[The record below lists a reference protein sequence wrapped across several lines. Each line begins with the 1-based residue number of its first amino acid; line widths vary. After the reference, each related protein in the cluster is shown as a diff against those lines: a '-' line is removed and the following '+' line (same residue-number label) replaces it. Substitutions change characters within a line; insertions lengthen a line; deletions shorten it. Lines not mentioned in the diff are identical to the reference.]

1 MSSRQ
6 LRKLQKQQELQKLEA
21 QNPAEDDES
30 TEDER
35 PTQKPRASLFSG
47 FAALGDQDEDEEEGD
62 VEDKED
68 ESVEATQKHTTEP
81 DPITA
86 PIDTPKTNVSKK
98 SKSKKKK
105 KKAKKQEVA
114 PNVVDTGLHNE
125 QDEIDRA
132 LRELALKQPHGEPQ
146 DQNSS
151 MKVFERICELLSIN
165 TYHLK
170 VINEMRNL
178 FGREAIAAAHT
189 EEEQDQARSRRQ
201 QHVLPER
208 VDLETFLKGQPGK
221 SLSEVT
227 LRRNPFLAGKEN
239 WPNATTEGLTMDQI
253 KQESESDFV
262 QMPGTAEFRF
272 VHNGKYN
279 ALEEKFWQSIQMF
292 EPLAVVYFLHAH
304 PYHISSLIQVSRI
317 AKQDQNSALSAD
329 LCERALFTFG
339 RISLSGFRQKLEQG
353 KARLSF
359 KRPENRQ
366 FWLAGYH
373 YLKNLIMKGTYRT
386 ALEWC
391 KLLLSINHADPYGI
405 IHFIHP
411 LAIRAH
417 ESKWFIDLCESGM
430 LDVDPEAQDAPDY
443 IRQTLV
449 LARLQQ
455 KDTDGAKKLVI
466 EGMERLPWLYG
477 QIFKS
482 LSLDV
487 PKSLWG
493 WQPRNHEEDLHTNV
507 YIHQTKG
514 LWDNAQATSLLK
526 EAAKEVKRAD
536 PAKAF
541 AFPPPVKTN
550 FARFVYLLEV
560 PSLIGLVPRGLL
572 ETKVNWEFDPLPPPL
587 EENIFSHSSQTRP
600 WIPGSD
606 DRGLDS
612 QRNLENLLRNLE
624 DARRD
629 NGLDLD
635 DDEDLDLDL
644 DEDEEGGEDDVFVA
658 RPDESPTGGINGV
671 FQAFLELLMPR
682 DLNFMNSDDG
692 MGADDDSALRGMP
705 GHWYETDS
713 ADEATDDDKMPPLIP
728 EGNSNDANT
737 DEDDMPD
744 DLPPLVPIETSSESP
759 QTPRVSRIPS
769 RHRRTDGD
777 ETDTP
782 EDD

>member
-30 TEDER
+30 TEDDR

-47 FAALGDQDEDEEEGD
+47 FAALGDQDEDEEEGE
-62 VEDKED
+62 VEDKGD
-68 ESVEATQKHTTEP
+68 ESVEAIQKHTSTKP
-81 DPITA
+81 DPTEA
-86 PIDTPKTNVSKK
+86 PIDTPKASTSKK

-114 PNVVDTGLHNE
+114 PDAVDAGLHDE

-132 LRELALKQPHGEPQ
+132 LRELALKQPEGETQ

-189 EEEQDQARSRRQ
+189 EEEQDQARTRRQ

-239 WPNATTEGLTMDQI
+239 WPNATTEGLTMEQI
-253 KQESESDFV
+253 KEESEGDFV
-262 QMPGTAEFRF
+262 QRPGTVEFRF
-272 VHNGKYN
+272 VHNNRYN
-279 ALEEKFWQSIQMF
+279 DLEQSFWELIQRF
-292 EPLAVVYFLHAH
+292 EPLAVVYFLHNH
-304 PYHISSLIQVSRI
+304 PYHISSLIQASRI

-417 ESKWFIDLCESGM
+417 ESRWFIDLCESGM

-455 KDTDGAKKLVI
+455 KDVDGARKLVI

-482 LSLDV
+482 LNLDV

-493 WQPRNHEEDLHTNV
+493 WQPRNHEEDLHTSV

-514 LWDNAQATSLLK
+514 LWDNAQTISLLK

-541 AFPPPVKTN
+541 AFPPPVKSN

-587 EENIFSHSSQTRP
+587 QENIFSHSSQTRP
-600 WIPGSD
+600 WIRGGE
-606 DRGLDS
+606 DRVIYG

-624 DARRD
+624 DANQD
-629 NGLDLD
+629 NGSDV
-635 DDEDLDLDL
+635 
-644 DEDEEGGEDDVFVA
+644 DEEDGGEDDVFVA

-671 FQAFLELLMPR
+671 FQAFMELLMPR
-682 DLNFMNSDDG
+682 DLNFMNSDD
-692 MGADDDSALRGMP
+692 DSAPRGMP

-713 ADEATDDDKMPPLIP
+713 MAGETDDDEIPVLIP
-728 EGNSNDANT
+728 GHSRGDNDGEAN
-737 DEDDMPD
+737 MPD
-744 DLPPLVPIETSSESP
+744 DLPPLVPAADDTPDDMPPLVPAETSNGSS
-759 QTPRVSRIPS
+759 QTPRVSRISS
-769 RHRRTDGD
+769 RHRGTDADERDTSEGD
-777 ETDTP
+777 
-782 EDD
+782 

>member
-30 TEDER
+30 NDER
-35 PTQKPRASLFSG
+35 PAQKPRASLFSG
-47 FAALGDQDEDEEEGD
+47 FAALGDQDEDEEEDG

-68 ESVEATQKHTTEP
+68 EPVEATKNHTAEP
-81 DPITA
+81 DPTEA
-86 PIDTPKTNVSKK
+86 LADMPKTSSKK
-98 SKSKKKK
+98 SKNKKKK
-105 KKAKKQEVA
+105 KKGKKQEVA
-114 PNVVDTGLHNE
+114 PATVETSLHSE

-132 LRELALKQPHGEPQ
+132 LQELKLERRDGEPQ
-146 DQNSS
+146 DIHSS
-151 MKVFERICELLSIN
+151 MKAFERICELLSIN

-170 VINEMRNL
+170 VMNEMRNL

-189 EEEQDQARSRRQ
+189 EEEQDQTRNRRQ
-201 QHVLPER
+201 QHVLPEQ

-227 LRRNPFLAGKEN
+227 LRRNPFLAGKES
-239 WPNATTEGLTMDQI
+239 WPNATTEGLTMEQL
-253 KQESESDFV
+253 KEGSEGDFV
-262 QMPGTAEFRF
+262 PMPGTAEFRF
-272 VHNGKYN
+272 VHSEKYN
-279 ALEEKFWQSIQMF
+279 LLEERFWDSIQMF

-339 RISLSGFRQKLEQG
+339 RISLSAFRQKLEQG
-353 KARLSF
+353 KARISF

-366 FWLAGYH
+366 LWLAGYH
-373 YLKNLIMKGTYRT
+373 YLRNLIMKGTFRT

-405 IHFIHP
+405 MHFIHP

-443 IRQTLV
+443 VRQTLV

-455 KDTDGAKKLVI
+455 KDTAGAKALMV

-477 QIFKS
+477 LLFKS
-482 LSLDV
+482 LNLDV
-487 PKSLWG
+487 PQCLWG
-493 WQPRNHEEDLHTNV
+493 WLPRNQEEDLHTNV

-514 LWDNAQATSLLK
+514 LWDNAQATTLLK

-541 AFPPPVKTN
+541 AFPPPVKSN
-550 FARFVYLLEV
+550 FGRFVYLLEV

-572 ETKVNWEFDPLPPPL
+572 DTKVNWEFDPLPPPL

-600 WIPGSD
+600 WIPGRED
-606 DRGLDS
+606 HGAG
-612 QRNLENLLRNLE
+612 QRDLENLIRNLQ
-624 DARRD
+624 
-629 NGLDLD
+629 
-635 DDEDLDLDL
+635 
-644 DEDEEGGEDDVFVA
+644 DEDEENGADNIFVA
-658 RPDESPTGGINGV
+658 RPDEAPPGGMGGM
-671 FQAFLELLMPR
+671 FQAFLDMLIPN
-682 DLNFMNSDDG
+682 NFDDG
-692 MGADDDSALRGMP
+692 TDADDYAELRGMP
-705 GHWYETDS
+705 GQWYETDL
-713 ADEATDDDKMPPLIP
+713 ADGMTDDDEMPPLIP
-728 EGNSNDANT
+728 IGNTHHSNN
-737 DEDDMPD
+737 DEDDTPD
-744 DLPPLVPIETSSESP
+744 DMPPLIPAETSGSP
-759 QTPRVSRIPS
+759 TPRVSPTPS
-769 RHRRTDGD
+769 RNRRTDGD
-777 ETDTP
+777 ETDTS
-782 EDD
+782 EKD